1 MIATYILQQLLGFAR
16 TYLLTVMGQRLS
28 IEVILS
34 YIRHL
39 FELPVNF
46 FATRRTGEIVTRFND
61 ANAIIDAMANT
72 ILSLFLDLGITIIV
86 GSVLAVQNIQ
96 LFLLSLISFPVY
108 FLIVYTFMKPFERL
122 NQEQM

>member
-1 MIATYILQQLLGFAR
+1 MQLVIDAYIPSAMSNTLTVVSLGLIATYVLQQLLSFAR
-16 TYLLTVMGQRLS
+16 TYLLTIMGQRLS

-61 ANAIIDAMANT
+61 ANTIIDAMANT
-72 ILSLFLDLGITIIV
+72 ILSLF
-86 GSVLAVQNIQ
+86 
-96 LFLLSLISFPVY
+96 
-108 FLIVYTFMKPFERL
+108 
-122 NQEQM
+122 